1 MREWGD
7 SGGDSFQKLDEAS
20 VKLKAC
26 KQLFFGFLT
35 DYFHSGIPTMKKRL
49 KIVTHFTWG
58 LSSKCRFKIKDP
70 PQQQY
75 SSTLQ

>member
-49 KIVTHFTWG
+49 KIVTHISHG
-58 LSSKCRFKIKDP
+58 VSLQSAVSK
-70 PQQQY
+70 
-75 SSTLQ
+75 